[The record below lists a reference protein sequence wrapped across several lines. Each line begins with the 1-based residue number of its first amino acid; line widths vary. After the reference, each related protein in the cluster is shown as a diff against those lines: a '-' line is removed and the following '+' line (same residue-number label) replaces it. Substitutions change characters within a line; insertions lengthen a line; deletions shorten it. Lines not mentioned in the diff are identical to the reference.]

1 MVEEILALL
10 GRLVVEWSLKVDVDS
25 SLAAQVNLL
34 DAAAIAEEEV
44 LDILVGNE
52 AAATDTLHH
61 QGSAAF
67 LQVVAPEVVA
77 TFKGCL
83 VIYLLT
89 LAVDDGIT
97 HIG

>member
-1 MVEEILALL
+1 MNGA
-10 GRLVVEWSLKVDVDS
+10 SKVDVLG
-25 SLAAQVNLL
+25 SLAAQVYLL

-44 LDILVGNE
+44 LDVLVGNE

-77 TFKGCL
+77 TFEGCL
-83 VIYLLT
+83 VIYLLA
-89 LAVDDGIT
+89 LGVEDGVT

>member
-10 GRLVVEWSLKVDVDS
+10 GRLVVEWSLEGDVGS

-44 LDILVGNE
+44 LDVLVGNE
-52 AAATDTLHH
+52 AAAPDTLPH

-67 LQVVAPEVVA
+67 LHVVAPEVVA
-77 TFKGCL
+77 TFKGSL
-83 VIYLLT
+83 VINLLS

>member
-10 GRLVVEWSLKVDVDS
+10 GRLVVERSLEVDALGL
-25 SLAAQVNLL
+25 LARQVYLL
-34 DAAAIAEEEV
+34 DAAIAEEEV
-44 LDILVGNE
+44 LDVLVGNE

-77 TFKGCL
+77 TFKGSL
-83 VIYLLT
+83 VINLLS

>member
-10 GRLVVEWSLKVDVDS
+10 GRLVVEWSLEVDVLG

-61 QGSAAF
+61 QGGAAF

-77 TFKGCL
+77 TFEGSL
-83 VIYLLT
+83 VIYLLS

>member
-1 MVEEILALL
+1 MVEKILALL
-10 GRLVVEWSLKVDVDS
+10 GRLVVEWSLKVDVGS

-52 AAATDTLHH
+52 AATTDTLHH

-67 LQVVAPEVVA
+67 LQVVTPEVVA
-77 TFKGCL
+77 TFKGSL
-83 VIYLLT
+83 VINLLS

>member
-10 GRLVVEWSLKVDVDS
+10 GRLVVEWSLKVDVGS

-52 AAATDTLHH
+52 ATATDTLHH

-67 LQVVAPEVVA
+67 LQVMAPEVVA
-77 TFKGCL
+77 TFKGSL
-83 VIYLLT
+83 VINLLT